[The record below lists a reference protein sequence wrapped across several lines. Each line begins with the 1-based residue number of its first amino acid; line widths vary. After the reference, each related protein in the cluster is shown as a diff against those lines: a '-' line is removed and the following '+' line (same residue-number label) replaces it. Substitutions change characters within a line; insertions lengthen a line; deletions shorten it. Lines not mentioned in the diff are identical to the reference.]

1 MDDSER
7 GFSSIAD
14 GILKVRKDIE
24 NELEQLNAIYE
35 EQKKELRKSKVF
47 NIIMFV
53 IAIASFVSSMIALFK

>member
-7 GFSSIAD
+7 GFSSIAG
-14 GILKVRKDIE
+14 GIVKVREDIE
-24 NELEQLNAIYE
+24 NELKQLNSIYE
-35 EQKKELRKSKVF
+35 EQKKELHKSKVF